1 MKKLLFMFIALS
13 VMLPSCS
20 WFDSEPINPK
30 IIGTGNIQY
39 NTKSELWYVV
49 VDSSQFTVTQ
59 VTIRDNNPHAY
70 GTTQKV
76 SPVEGML
83 VTIFTSERMLGLQAV
98 TGRQSVEQIEELYYT
113 NDTGV
118 VILLG
123 FLLLCIVIC
132 LTGVSISR
140 KERERN

>member
-59 VTIRDNNPHAY
+59 VTIRDNNPHTHS
-70 GTTQKV
+70 TTQEV

-118 VILLG
+118 VIILG
-123 FLLLCIVIC
+123 FVLLCIVMC

>member
-49 VDSSQFTVTQ
+49 VDSSQFTVTR
-59 VTIRDNNPHAY
+59 VTIRDNNPHTY
-70 GTTQKV
+70 GTTKDV

-118 VILLG
+118 VIILG
-123 FLLLCIVIC
+123 FLLLCIVMC